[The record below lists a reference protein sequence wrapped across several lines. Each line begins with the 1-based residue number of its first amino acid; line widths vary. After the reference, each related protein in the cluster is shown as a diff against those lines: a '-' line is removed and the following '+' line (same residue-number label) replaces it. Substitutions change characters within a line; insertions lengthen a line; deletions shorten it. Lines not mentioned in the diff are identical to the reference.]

1 MALLLTPLGPPPEW
15 LRHFKAELP
24 DLEVRLWPEFGNR
37 DEIEIAAVGSLPH
50 GELARLPKLRM
61 IASLF
66 AGQDLLLG
74 DPQLPDVPIVRTDTP
89 DGSWS
94 MTETVLLHVLRH
106 HRFLP
111 QYQEA
116 QQRREWKPLPR
127 LRPSETKVGI
137 MGLGPLGLAAAKTLR
152 DYGFDVAG
160 WVRRR
165 REEAGIAVFHGND
178 QLGAFL
184 ARSMIVVNLLPP
196 TPALRDV
203 LNRETFAL
211 LPKGASIIN
220 LGRGMH
226 ILDEDL
232 IARQRAF
239 GRRDARRLPPGA
251 AAAGQPTL
259 GASAD
264 HRDAACRAPARGRRD
279 RAAHRRER
287 APAAR
292 GPATRQSR
300 RPGTRVLM
308 MARL

>member
-232 IARQRAF
+232 IAALDSGHLGAATLDVFRQEPLPPDNPLWAHPRITVMPHV
-239 GRRDARRLPPGA
+239 ARRLEVDEIVPRIAENVRRLREGRP
-251 AAAGQPTL
+251 L
-259 GASAD
+259 VNLVD
-264 HRDAACRAPARGRRD
+264 RARGY
-279 RAAHRRER
+279 
-287 APAAR
+287 
-292 GPATRQSR
+292 
-300 RPGTRVLM
+300 
-308 MARL
+308 